1 MITSMPSDADVLKD
15 AQRVADIVNAVA
27 AAKDGDRR
35 KEAVSLLVIA
45 EVLLCDDDAGK
56 IAFAQL
62 MAEVMSRLLSSVGNE
77 YAVTVRR
84 LN

>member
-1 MITSMPSDADVLKD
+1 MPSDESDALKN
-15 AQRVADIVNAVA
+15 ARHTADIANAVL

-56 IAFAQL
+56 IAFAHL
-62 MAEVMSRLLSSVGNE
+62 MAEVMSRLLSSVGMG
-77 YAVTVRR
+77 YVVDVRK